1 MFNRGNHLHHISL
14 ADLMDASARPGLSH
28 LAAKK
33 SGDLGP
39 RTVLGQTLVDEPLQ
53 QILDAIRNDPTFLLS
68 FLSRWIAPIHP
79 CGKDLLR
86 CCAGLVQGHLS
97 VWADGVLAQLCAGAA
112 SAIQNYE
119 YLAALGRDLDAKARE
134 RGILVD
140 YVGWR
145 SRQCV
150 DDSFRQFHARH
161 ATRLPAPCY
170 LYIT

>member
-1 MFNRGNHLHHISL
+1 MQSWMLLPAQGE
-14 ADLMDASARPGLSH
+14 
-28 LAAKK
+28 AAWR
-33 SGDLGP
+33 SRP

-112 SAIQNYE
+112 SAIQNHE
-119 YLAALGRDLDAKARE
+119 YLATFRRNLYAKARATS
-134 RGILVD
+134 IPVD
-140 YVGWR
+140 MSHGG
-145 SRQCV
+145 RQCV
-150 DDSFRQFHARH
+150 DDSFSSISRA
-161 ATRLPAPCY
+161 A
-170 LYIT
+170 